1 MTALFYLV
9 KEMWKENCK
18 IAYKFKN
25 ANKWLI
31 VPKDGYTVDGQSVA
45 ITGGKFK
52 LVCDHNP
59 YHDKL
64 GRFTTASGAGGY
76 VQASNIEEA
85 NKNGNSILGA
95 LYENNRIAGN
105 LNLVARSELGN
116 AGENWGLADYGKL
129 PVEVANVMNR
139 KISELGTKFN
149 SKLTSIRPMN
159 FMEYQTNKQAFASV
173 STAYSFASSKMV
185 LNPAKLSDYNAMVGR
200 VKSLSLKGYC
210 VKIAQGK
217 EAEYVATHE
226 FAHTL
231 VDMRSPLVGKQNF
244 TKMDYGKVKQVR
256 KEINNVYK
264 RYAEEITSLKQR
276 AMAEDKKAM
285 ELGNSSQNQE
295 AKEMS
300 ANAFRNYFKL
310 MDELKTKKVSDYALS
325 NADEFMA
332 ECFTDVEIGA
342 NPSPY
347 SVEVHDILTKHFG
360 R

>member
-1 MTALFYLV
+1 
-9 KEMWKENCK
+9 MWKENCK

-31 VPKDGYTVDGQSVA
+31 VPKEGFAVDGQPVA
-45 ITGGKFK
+45 ITDGGFK

-76 VQASNIEEA
+76 VPANNIGEA
-85 NKNGNSILGA
+85 NKNGTDILGA
-95 LYENNRIAGN
+95 MYENNRVAGN
-105 LNLVARSELGN
+105 LHLVPRGELGY
-116 AGENWGLADYGKL
+116 AGENWGLADYGSL
-129 PVEVANVMNR
+129 PIEVANVMNS
-139 KISELGTKFN
+139 KIAELGTRFN

-159 FMEYQTNKQAFASV
+159 FMEYQGNKQAFASV

-185 LNPAKLSDYNAMVGR
+185 LNPTKFGDFNAMVNR
-200 VKSLSLKGYC
+200 VKELSLKGYS

-231 VDMRSPLVGKQNF
+231 VDFRSPLSEKNNF

-256 KEINNVYK
+256 KEIKNVYK
-264 RYAEEITSLKQR
+264 RYAEEMTSLKQR

-285 ELGNSSQNQE
+285 ELGSSTQSQE

-300 ANAFRNYFKL
+300 ANAFRNYFRL
-310 MDELKTKKVSDYALS
+310 MDELKSKKVSDYALS

-347 SVEVHDILTKHFG
+347 SVEVHGILTKHFG